1 LRQSDI
7 ATAVRRFNQ
16 SWLLDADNGAA
27 YWGFAAV
34 VATRDRDLRCAGAL
48 FDKAILL
55 LPADADLHVDHSR
68 FLGQIG
74 QYENSILR
82 FLRALE
88 LNSKVRDAHRGLTIS
103 YARLGNVDAALR
115 HARLAIAQGDVI
127 EPRFVTSLECAS
139 KLLASG
145 AAAER
150 VQQEC
155 R

>member
-1 LRQSDI
+1 
-7 ATAVRRFNQ
+7 
-16 SWLLDADNGAA
+16 
-27 YWGFAAV
+27 
-34 VATRDRDLRCAGAL
+34 
-48 FDKAILL
+48 
-55 LPADADLHVDHSR
+55 
-68 FLGQIG
+68 
-74 QYENSILR
+74 LR